1 MRVRKGGRG
10 GKGVVEGAR
19 GCKRGLCLQKGKEG
33 ERGRERVRG
42 PVAQDESMRVRETP
56 LTLPSPPLTP
66 ASLPSFPSLLAL
78 PTPPPLHAP

>member
-19 GCKRGLCLQKGKEG
+19 GCKRGLCLQKGEEG
-33 ERGRERVRG
+33 ERG